1 MNSDQFDVIVVGAGA
16 MGSAAAYHLARDRQ
30 RVLVLEQ
37 FEIGHTRGSSHGESR
52 IFRYAYPS
60 PAYVRLAIQARRLWS
75 ELEADASEKLL
86 LETGGLDFAEEPGGQ
101 AQVTAIAAS
110 LASEGCTYE
119 HLDYA
124 SLARRFPQWRMSE
137 ETEAVYSPDAGILN
151 PTRCVQVMLARAAAY
166 GAEIHEREPVRQ
178 LHPEG
183 SGVVVE
189 TGAGQYRARNAVIAA
204 GAWSGALLREIG
216 FEAPLR
222 ISQEQTVYFR
232 PRSDP
237 RAFMVGRFPI
247 WIHHR
252 EQVVYGFPIVDAP
265 GIKVAFHGSGLYVNV
280 EEYTQTP
287 RQEVTDRLQAY
298 LERYLPEA
306 AGDAFDPT
314 TCLYTNTPDE
324 DFIVDTAPNLPQVTI
339 AAGFSGHGFKFAIAI
354 GRAVADLIEQG
365 GTELE
370 IGHFGLDRF
379 RGA

>member
-1 MNSDQFDVIVVGAGA
+1 
-16 MGSAAAYHLARDRQ
+16 
-30 RVLVLEQ
+30 
-37 FEIGHTRGSSHGESR
+37 
-52 IFRYAYPS
+52 
-60 PAYVRLAIQARRLWS
+60 
-75 ELEADASEKLL
+75 
-86 LETGGLDFAEEPGGQ
+86 
-101 AQVTAIAAS
+101 
-110 LASEGCTYE
+110 
-119 HLDYA
+119 
-124 SLARRFPQWRMSE
+124 
-137 ETEAVYSPDAGILN
+137 
-151 PTRCVQVMLARAAAY
+151 
-166 GAEIHEREPVRQ
+166 
-178 LHPEG
+178 
-183 SGVVVE
+183 
-189 TGAGQYRARNAVIAA
+189 
-204 GAWSGALLREIG
+204 
-216 FEAPLR
+216 
-222 ISQEQTVYFR
+222 
-232 PRSDP
+232 
-237 RAFMVGRFPI
+237 MVGRFPI